1 MHRDWHFFSSFIS
14 NVEMTIAKT
23 DLAMARRYVDRLVE
37 PRLHHFFD
45 EISAE
50 YEKTKSELL
59 LLLGTDRLLAG
70 QATLAKT
77 LKVRDSYLAP
87 IHLLQIDLLAQMR
100 EEKSDEI
107 SRALSLTINGIA
119 AGLRNT
125 G

>member
-1 MHRDWHFFSSFIS
+1 M
-14 NVEMTIAKT
+14 K
-23 DLAMARRYVDRLVE
+23 RLVD
-37 PRLHHFFD
+37 PALHHFFETIQEEFERTKR
-45 EISAE
+45 EI
-50 YEKTKSELL
+50 LI
-59 LLLGTDRLLAG
+59 LLGTKELLEN

-87 IHLLQIDLLAQMR
+87 IHLLQIDLLAEIR
-100 EEKSDEI
+100 KSANQEI

>member
-59 LLLGTDRLLAG
+59 LLLGTDRLLAE